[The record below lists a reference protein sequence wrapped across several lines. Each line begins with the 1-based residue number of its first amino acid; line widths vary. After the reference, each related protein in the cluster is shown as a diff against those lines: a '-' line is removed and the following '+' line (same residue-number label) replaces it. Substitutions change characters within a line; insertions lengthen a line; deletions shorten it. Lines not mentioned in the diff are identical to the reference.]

1 MLLNF
6 LKGDKMFNQEVKD
19 TFSTNNSRWDSQIAF
34 SPKDVAIML
43 NIPLSTITKMCR
55 DRELEAF
62 KIGRHYR
69 IKRKDIFKYI
79 EKKIDES
86 III

>member
-1 MLLNF
+1 
-6 LKGDKMFNQEVKD
+6 MFNQEVKD